1 MASALSK
8 KLRGTRGYRKTKL
21 FLKRVS
27 GKELWLRPELSV
39 ASIDFGDWALGLED
53 LGPGSVVYSLGV
65 GDDIGLD
72 LALIEQFGV
81 EVHAFDPTPGVAEWV
96 ESQDLSA
103 GFHFHPWAAAGS
115 DGALVLYPRKKRDG
129 SKSDMMYTMMA
140 GAGAADPQ
148 NGVEVPAF
156 TIDTLMHKLGH
167 NHVDLLK
174 MDIEGAEYEV
184 LEALIASSSRPR
196 QLLVEFHHRFPS
208 IAKSMTSDII
218 EGLRR
223 IGYRIFAVSG
233 TGREV
238 SFIYRPT
245 VVPAIGAENLCVADE
260 KD

>member
-1 MASALSK
+1 MGDLDGLAIALLSGVSIFRQK
-8 KLRGTRGYRKTKL
+8 KE
-21 FLKRVS
+21 FPPEPV
-27 GKELWLRPELSV
+27 ELGFVDPLT
-39 ASIDFGDWALGLED
+39 G
-53 LGPGSVVYSLGV
+53 VV
-65 GDDIGLD
+65 
-72 LALIEQFGV
+72 
-81 EVHAFDPTPGVAEWV
+81 GVAECMDDAV
-96 ESQDLSA
+96 QPLLDASLDEQRLGQRGKAEGGVYRD
-103 GFHFHPWAAAGS
+103 AAAQS
-115 DGALVLYPRKKRDG
+115 
-129 SKSDMMYTMMA
+129 
-140 GAGAADPQ
+140 
-148 NGVEVPAF
+148 GVEVPAF

-218 EGLRR
+218 GGLRR

-245 VVPAIGAENLCVADE
+245 VVPAIGSENLCVANE